1 MLTRPQ
7 AGIEPRFPFG
17 FGLSYTTFSYANLQ
31 VSGTTTGGTRQAT
44 AQAGASLD
52 PWLHD
57 PVVTISFTLTN
68 TGSKAGTEVP
78 QLYTSPPASAG
89 QAPLNL
95 KGFDAVYLGAG
106 ESKTV
111 TFQLSRYDLSVWD
124 VVSQSWQVA
133 TGVTGLSV
141 GASSRDIKL
150 KGSITN

>member
-1 MLTRPQ
+1 MQ
-7 AGIEPRFPFG
+7 I
-17 FGLSYTTFSYANLQ
+17 
-31 VSGTTTGGTRQAT
+31 
-44 AQAGASLD
+44 
-52 PWLHD
+52 
-57 PVVTISFTLTN
+57 
-68 TGSKAGTEVP
+68 P
-78 QLYTSPPASAG
+78 QLYIHHPTTAGEPPSV
-89 QAPLNL
+89 L